1 MANLAARDT
10 VFSDLFDF
18 RRDLNGIFNRLV
30 TGSQPGS
37 ERPARILA
45 AVPPIEAWVDKDE
58 KKYHLSIA
66 LAGVDPKDIELN
78 VQGNNLTVSGEQ
90 KVSEEKK
97 DADFVYQEF
106 AYGRFERTITLPEGV
121 DTQKLTAEY
130 KNGVLEIT
138 APMNAN
144 ALPRKVE
151 IKAVPV
157 AKSTSASA

>member
-10 VFSDLFDF
+10 ILNDLFDF

-157 AKSTSASA
+157 TKSTSASA

>member
-66 LAGVDPKDIELN
+66 LAGVDPKDIELD

-157 AKSTSASA
+157 AKSASASA

>member
-157 AKSTSASA
+157 AKSASASA